1 MHQVTF
7 TQTNAQRVWHKRY
20 EDERSSLLRLLQCT
34 AASALSLEWLR
45 PTCVG
50 SAAQLAATE
59 KRFIQRLQSR
69 SVRAPQIVSESE
81 NSLTLGDL
89 GPTLSALCKNESDP
103 ARRLHYIKNALQAI
117 SEVHQKDLC
126 LNQSFARNIC
136 IENGE
141 VGFID
146 FECDPLEVMSLS
158 VAQARDII
166 YFVYSTARFVED
178 DADVYQSFLEKIIND
193 ESLEVKKVLES
204 AFIKLKKIAWLV
216 SLLDKKFSAF
226 WRVYSPRYD
235 RSSIKYSN
243 STFSSKAGN
252 KTEALSFFKM
262 VTTESFAEI
271 VAGIGASGAII
282 ATMANSVG
290 VV

>member
-7 TQTNAQRVWHKRY
+7 THSNAQRVWHKRY
-20 EDERSSLLRLLQCT
+20 EDERSSLLRLLQCA

-45 PTCVG
+45 PTCVA
-50 SAAQLAATE
+50 SALQLTATE

-158 VAQARDII
+158 AAQARDII

-178 DADVYQSFLEKIIND
+178 DAVVY
-193 ESLEVKKVLES
+193 ESMLQKAISSENLEVKKVLEA
-204 AFIKLKKIAWLV
+204 AFKKLSVMAGFVRLF
-216 SLLDKKFSAF
+216 DKKFSAF
-226 WRVYSPRYD
+226 WQVYGSVYQ
-235 RSSIKYSN
+235 RSSHQRVEGLLSP
-243 STFSSKAGN
+243 KANN
-252 KTEALSFFKM
+252 KT
-262 VTTESFAEI
+262 
-271 VAGIGASGAII
+271 
-282 ATMANSVG
+282 
-290 VV
+290 